1 MTSTVQTDDEV
12 LLQLPRP
19 ELEFPEL
26 EFTELDVPRLWHG
39 YDTARLVT
47 AGGRI
52 AVVLLAVFVPLS
64 PLRPATAAHLL
75 SLLAVAAVFLVMLRA
90 AFAAGEHLLG
100 VCASA
105 ILGTSAGLATVIA
118 LDLIVPSL
126 RVTGAELT
134 VVACGVLASAA
145 AWEWVVRKIGGLRR
159 RTLVVGTDE
168 LSDRLATELDVLGNK
183 DFELVARVDD
193 TKTEAQ
199 GRVPL
204 AGGLAEL
211 AYVVQ
216 AQRPDLIVITDER
229 TYGQAVD
236 RLLDGPETTA
246 RVVGLAGF
254 FEHALGR
261 VPVEQLT
268 PAWFMSLVH
277 LRQPVYGRWTKRA
290 FDVVAAA
297 AGLLLALPLLV
308 VAALVVARSHGPIL
322 YRQTRIGEG
331 GKPFT
336 VLKFRTMVVDAEED
350 GQACFTSEGD
360 SRVTRGGRLLRRAH
374 LDELPQLWNVLR
386 GDMSVVGPRPE
397 RPEFTE
403 RLEEV
408 VPFWNRRLLVKPGIT
423 GWAQIQC
430 GYVADCEEMAGK
442 LSYDLWYIRNQSLEL
457 DVAICLKTV
466 ALALGAL
473 LPGAVP
479 EAKGIGR

>member
-1 MTSTVQTDDEV
+1 MTTTVQTDDEV

-26 EFTELDVPRLWHG
+26 EFPELDVPRLWHG

-64 PLRPATAAHLL
+64 PLRPTTAAHLL

-90 AFAAGEHLLG
+90 AFAAGECLLG
-100 VCASA
+100 VWASA
-105 ILGTSAGLATVIA
+105 LLGTSAGLATMIA

-126 RVTGAELT
+126 RVTTAELI
-134 VVACGVLASAA
+134 VIAFGVLASAG
-145 AWEWVVRKIGGLRR
+145 AWECVVRKIGGLRR

-168 LSDRLATELDVLGNK
+168 LSDMLATELDVVGSK
-183 DFELVARVDD
+183 DFELVARVGDG
-193 TKTEAQ
+193 TEAQ
-199 GRVPL
+199 SRVPL
-204 AGGLAEL
+204 AGGLEEL

-216 AQRPDLIVITDER
+216 AQHPDLIVITDEQ

-254 FEHALGR
+254 FEYALGR

-268 PAWFMSLVH
+268 PAWFMSLIH

-290 FDVVAAA
+290 FDVVAAVV
-297 AGLLLALPLLV
+297 GLLLALPILA
-308 VAALVVARSHGPIL
+308 VAALVVARTHGPIL

-350 GQACFTSEGD
+350 GQAHFTSEGD
-360 SRVTRGGRLLRRAH
+360 SRVTRGGRLLRRTH

-397 RPEFTE
+397 RPEFTD
-403 RLEEV
+403 RLEEA

-430 GYVADCEEMAGK
+430 GYVADCDEMADK
-442 LSYDLWYIRNQSLEL
+442 LSYDLWYLRNQSLAL
-457 DVAICLKTV
+457 DVAICLKTA

-473 LPGAVP
+473 LPGFVP

>member
-1 MTSTVQTDDEV
+1 MTTVQTDDEA
-12 LLQLPRP
+12 LLQLAVPELPELP
-19 ELEFPEL
+19 ELEF
-26 EFTELDVPRLWHG
+26 PRLWHG
-39 YDTARLVT
+39 YDTARVVT
-47 AGGRI
+47 CGGRI

-64 PLRPATAAHLL
+64 PLRPATAGQLL

-100 VCASA
+100 VWASA
-105 ILGTSAGLATVIA
+105 LLGTSAGLATVIA

-126 RVTGAELT
+126 RVTAAELM
-134 VVACGVLASAA
+134 VVACGVLVSAA

-168 LSDRLATELDVLGNK
+168 LSDMLATELDALGSK
-183 DFELVARVDD
+183 DFELVARVGEA
-193 TKTEAQ
+193 KTEAQ

-216 AQRPDLIVITDER
+216 AQHPDLIVITDEQ

-236 RLLDGPETTA
+236 RLLDGPETSA

-254 FEHALGR
+254 FEYALGR

-297 AGLLLALPLLV
+297 AGLLLALPILA

-350 GQACFTSEGD
+350 GQARFTSDSD
-360 SRVTRGGRLLRRAH
+360 SRVISGGRLLRRAH

-397 RPEFTE
+397 RPEFTD
-403 RLEEV
+403 RLEEA

-430 GYVADCEEMAGK
+430 GYVADCDEMADK
-442 LSYDLWYIRNQSLEL
+442 LSYDLWYLRNQSLAL
-457 DVAICLKTV
+457 DVAICLKTA

-473 LPGAVP
+473 LPRFVP

>member
-1 MTSTVQTDDEV
+1 MTTLQTDDEV
-12 LLQLPRP
+12 LLPLPRP
-19 ELEFPEL
+19 ELEFPDL
-26 EFTELDVPRLWHG
+26 QVPRLWHG
-39 YDTARLVT
+39 CDSARLVT
-47 AGGRI
+47 SGGRI

-64 PLRPATAAHLL
+64 PLRPATAGHLL
-75 SLLAVAAVFLVMLRA
+75 SLLAVAAVFLVVLRA

-100 VCASA
+100 VWASA
-105 ILGTSAGLATVIA
+105 LLGTSAGLATLIA

-126 RVTGAELT
+126 QVTAAELAMVT
-134 VVACGVLASAA
+134 CGVLVSAA
-145 AWEWVVRKIGGLRR
+145 GWEWVVCKIGGLRR
-159 RTLVVGTDE
+159 RTLVIGTDE
-168 LSDRLATELDVLGNK
+168 LSDMLASELDVLGSK
-183 DFELVARVDD
+183 GFDLVARVGDA
-193 TKTEAQ
+193 KAEGQ

-236 RLLDGPETTA
+236 RLLDGPATTA

-254 FEHALGR
+254 FEYALGR

-268 PAWFMSLVH
+268 PAWFMSLIH

-297 AGLLLALPLLV
+297 AGLLLALPIMAA
-308 VAALVVARSHGPIL
+308 AALVVARTHGPIL

-350 GQACFTSEGD
+350 GHAHFTSEGD
-360 SRVTRGGRLLRRAH
+360 SRVTRGGRLLRRTH

-397 RPEFTE
+397 RPEFTD
-403 RLEEV
+403 RLEEA

-430 GYVADCEEMAGK
+430 GYVADCEEMSDK
-442 LSYDLWYIRNQSLEL
+442 LSYDLWYLRNQSLAL

-466 ALALGAL
+466 ALALGAF
-473 LPGAVP
+473 LPGLVP

>member
-1 MTSTVQTDDEV
+1 M
-12 LLQLPRP
+12 L
-19 ELEFPEL
+19 
-26 EFTELDVPRLWHG
+26 
-39 YDTARLVT
+39 
-47 AGGRI
+47 GG
-52 AVVLLAVFVPLS
+52 
-64 PLRPATAAHLL
+64 
-75 SLLAVAAVFLVMLRA
+75 
-90 AFAAGEHLLG
+90 
-100 VCASA
+100 
-105 ILGTSAGLATVIA
+105 
-118 LDLIVPSL
+118 
-126 RVTGAELT
+126 
-134 VVACGVLASAA
+134 
-145 AWEWVVRKIGGLRR
+145 
-159 RTLVVGTDE
+159 
-168 LSDRLATELDVLGNK
+168 K
-183 DFELVARVDD
+183 DFELVARVGDA
-193 TKTEAQ
+193 KTEAQ

-254 FEHALGR
+254 FEYALGR

-268 PAWFMSLVH
+268 PAWFMSLIH

-290 FDVVAAA
+290 FDVVAAVV
-297 AGLLLALPLLV
+297 GLLLALPIMAA
-308 VAALVVARSHGPIL
+308 AALVVARTHGPIL

-350 GQACFTSEGD
+350 GDAHFTSEGD
-360 SRVTRGGRLLRRAH
+360 SRVTRGGRLLRRTH

-397 RPEFTE
+397 RPEFTD
-403 RLEEV
+403 RLEEA

-430 GYVADCEEMAGK
+430 GYVADCEEMSDK
-442 LSYDLWYIRNQSLEL
+442 LSYDLWYLRNQSLAL

-466 ALALGAL
+466 ALALGAF
-473 LPGAVP
+473 LPGLVP